1 MMARI
6 LSFFTHPLWM
16 ITFGLFIYLKLDPYA
31 FGVYD
36 WTLRIPFVITV
47 FMMTFFFPAL
57 VIFLLLKLDF
67 IKSIE
72 LHTARERIIPYIAT
86 SIFYLWL
93 YITTRSNPE
102 IAALFKIFVLGT
114 VITLF
119 LIFFINNFSKAS
131 AHMAGLAGLL
141 ILTIAL
147 AYRLGPNDGLGWLT
161 SRPSNLPSMVVLIAG
176 LTGSARLKL
185 EAHTWQELL
194 GGFFIGLL
202 GQLIAL
208 KIYF

>member
-1 MMARI
+1 
-6 LSFFTHPLWM
+6 M
-16 ITFGLFIYLKLDPYA
+16 ITLGLLIFLKVDPYG

-36 WTLRIPFVITV
+36 WTLRVPLVLTV
-47 FMMTFFFPAL
+47 FMLTFFFPAL
-57 VIFLLLKLDF
+57 VIFLLRKLDF

-72 LHTARERIIPYIAT
+72 LHTAKERIIPYIAT

-102 IAALFKIFVLGT
+102 IPSLFKAFVLGT
-114 VITLF
+114 VVTLF
-119 LIFFINNFSKAS
+119 LIFFINNFSKVS

-141 ILTIAL
+141 VLTIAL
-147 AYRLGPNDGLGWLT
+147 AYRFGPIEGLGWLT
-161 SRPSNLPSMVVLIAG
+161 SRPNNLPALVMLITG

-194 GGFFIGLL
+194 GGYFMGIV
-202 GQLIAL
+202 GQLVAM

>member
-1 MMARI
+1 
-6 LSFFTHPLWM
+6 M
-16 ITFGLFIYLKLDPYA
+16 ITLGLLIFLKVDPYG

-36 WTLRIPFVITV
+36 WTLRVPLVLTV
-47 FMMTFFFPAL
+47 FMLTFFFPAL
-57 VIFLLLKLDF
+57 VIFLLRKLDF
-67 IKSIE
+67 IKNIE
-72 LHTARERIIPYIAT
+72 LHTAKERIIPYIAT

-102 IAALFKIFVLGT
+102 IPSLFKAFVLGT
-114 VITLF
+114 VVTLF

-141 ILTIAL
+141 VLTIAL
-147 AYRLGPNDGLGWLT
+147 ASRFGPNEGLGWLT
-161 SRPSNLPSMVVLIAG
+161 SRPNNLPALVMLITG

-194 GGFFIGLL
+194 GGFFMGIV
-202 GQLIAL
+202 GQLVAM